1 VNDVTNSSASTGS
14 IVNLSGMRRIV
25 RQQVMSAA
33 EKRLSRQPTT
43 FQMATLQFQTHMEPA
58 SAAASAPA
66 RVSAAERL
74 RELAAHLNL
83 HRGFADVIAS
93 LEAGHGGTLGGVW
106 GSSRALVAA
115 ALVRSCPGPLVVVAP
130 HPGEIDSIARDLALF
145 SNLPVAEFPAW
156 ESEPG
161 ERVVHDEIYGE
172 RLRVLKELG
181 AGSWEQRGRSP
192 ETLRPPLSAPHT
204 SILVTSIQSLL
215 QPVPS
220 RDVFAAATREIRVGA
235 QLDEQEFTRWL
246 AERGGHATTA
256 VELPGEFSMRGGI
269 LDIFPPDADDPV
281 RIELFGNDVES
292 IRRFDVG
299 SQRSLATL
307 DSTSIT
313 MLEPTASDRAHFTG
327 YLPQGTWFLL
337 IEPSEL
343 AEEGKFYLD
352 RMDRPQAFHAVR
364 PTLEEIYKFPS
375 VTASGV
381 PAGSMETT
389 AHLEFESVERFS
401 GEIGKVRDELDKV
414 SEGHEVF
421 LVCETEAEAER
432 LKELFKSSK
441 LMGGDCPLFLPEGA
455 VERQRATQEKGTV
468 PLNQEN
474 EERDIPFFSD
484 TAESAAKRVNGKKGT
499 VPRLHFV
506 VGHLEAGF
514 RIVPQRV
521 VLVSAAELFQRQDLA
536 RTTRRRQARAIDSFL
551 ELREGDLVV
560 HVAHGIGRYRGLRL
574 LEQDGRSE
582 EHLELEYHGGT
593 KIYVPSAKIELVQK
607 YVGGT
612 RGRPVLAHIGGK
624 AWVRQKEAA
633 QRAVTDLAAEMIE
646 LQAAR
651 DARPG
656 IAFPPDSEWQR
667 EFDAA
672 FPYQETP
679 DQISAIAE
687 IKSDMQAARPMDRLL
702 CGDVGF
708 GKTELAIRAAF
719 KAVDAG
725 HQVAVLV
732 PTTVLAEQHRRT
744 FAARMAEFPFQ
755 IASISRFNTAKEQR
769 QIIEQTAAG
778 QIDILIGTHRI
789 ASPDVQFANLG
800 LLVIDEEQRFG
811 VEIKERLKALRTTV
825 DVLTMTA
832 TPIPRT
838 LHMSL
843 LGVRAISNLETPP
856 ADRLAVET
864 RVTRFSDELVRHAI
878 MRELN
883 RSGQIYFVHNRINDI
898 RRVAMRLAEIVP
910 EAQIDIGHG
919 QMPEHELED
928 VMLRFVR
935 GETDI
940 LLSTTIVESG
950 LDIPNANTIFIDDAD
965 RYGLADLHQL
975 RGRVGRYKHR
985 AYCYL
990 LVDENRHLSPEAAR
1004 RLRAIEEFSQM
1015 GAGFALA
1022 MRDLELRGAGNILGT
1037 QQSGHIATVGYELY
1051 CALLERAVRRLKRLP
1066 QPESVEVSIDLP
1078 GEAYLP
1084 RGYVPDM
1091 RAKVDLYRRLA
1102 RLTTEA
1108 AVDDFATELVDR
1120 FGPLPNPVS
1129 HLLELARLRIYAH
1142 VWGVQEIRLEDRY
1155 AVLAYSSREK
1165 LEPLVKRTG
1174 GRLRVADERSAY
1186 LLLSVPLT
1194 SGPDV
1199 FAEIKSL
1206 LQPVGRAA

>member
-1 VNDVTNSSASTGS
+1 
-14 IVNLSGMRRIV
+14 
-25 RQQVMSAA
+25 
-33 EKRLSRQPTT
+33 
-43 FQMATLQFQTHMEPA
+43 MEPA
-58 SAAASAPA
+58 TAAASAPA
-66 RVSAAERL
+66 RPSAAQRL

-83 HRGFADVIAS
+83 HRGFADVVAS

-115 ALVRSCPGPLVVVAP
+115 ALARSCPGPLVVVAP
-130 HPGEIDSIARDLALF
+130 HPGEIDAIARDFALF
-145 SNLPVAEFPAW
+145 SDLPVAEFPAW

-172 RLRVLKELG
+172 RLRVLKSLVDVAMNERGHQPPAPPGVNPADNGNGASTLASHLDPRQSRGLLG
-181 AGSWEQRGRSP
+181 TTPA
-192 ETLRPPLSAPHT
+192 
-204 SILVTSIQSLL
+204 ILVTSIQSLL

-220 RDVFAAATREIRVGA
+220 RDSFAAATREIRVGA
-235 QLDEQEFTRWL
+235 QLDEQEFTYWL

-256 VELPGEFSMRGGI
+256 VELPGEFSLRGGI
-269 LDIFPPDADDPV
+269 LDVFPPDADDPV

-299 SQRSLATL
+299 SQRSLETL

-327 YLPQGTWFLL
+327 YLPEGTWFML

-381 PAGSMETT
+381 PAGSVETT

-441 LMGGDCPLFLPEGA
+441 LLDGDEALAEPVAP
-455 VERQRATQEKGTV
+455 
-468 PLNQEN
+468 
-474 EERDIPFFSD
+474 EERKLARGRS
-484 TAESAAKRVNGKKGT
+484 
-499 VPRLHFV
+499 RLHFV

-574 LEQDGRSE
+574 LEQDGRAE

-612 RGRPVLAHIGGK
+612 RGRPMLAHIGGK

-656 IAFPPDSEWQR
+656 IAFPLDSEWQR

-679 DQISAIAE
+679 DQLTAIAE
-687 IKSDMQAARPMDRLL
+687 IKSDMQVARPMDRLL

-725 HQVAVLV
+725 YQVAILV

-755 IASISRFNTAKEQR
+755 IASISRFNSAKEQR
-769 QIIEQTAAG
+769 KIIEQTAEG

-789 ASPDVQFANLG
+789 ASTDVRFANLG
-800 LLVIDEEQRFG
+800 LLIIDEEQRFG
-811 VEIKERLKALRTTV
+811 VEIKERLKALRATV

-883 RSGQIYFVHNRINDI
+883 RGGQIYFVHNRINDI
-898 RRVAMRLAEIVP
+898 HGVAMRLAEIVP

-928 VMLRFVR
+928 VMLKFVR

-950 LDIPNANTIFIDDAD
+950 LDIPNSNTIFIDDAD

-990 LVDENRHLSPEAAR
+990 LIDENRHLSPEAAR

-1037 QQSGHIATVGYELY
+1037 QQSGHIATVGYEMY

-1066 QPESVEVSIDLP
+1066 QPESVEVTIDLP

-1102 RLTTEA
+1102 RLTSEA
-1108 AVDDFATELVDR
+1108 AVDDFANELADR
-1120 FGPLPNPVS
+1120 FGPLPEPVS
-1129 HLLELARLRIYAH
+1129 HLLELARLRIWAH
-1142 VWGVQEIRLEDRY
+1142 AWGVQEIRLEDRY
-1155 AVLAYSSREK
+1155 AVLAYTSREK
-1165 LEPLVKRTG
+1165 LEPLVKRAE
-1174 GRLRVADERSAY
+1174 GRLRVADQRSAY
-1186 LLLSVPLT
+1186 LLLAGSP
-1194 SGPDV
+1194 SDAQMI
-1199 FAEIKSL
+1199 FAEVKSL
-1206 LQPVGRAA
+1206 LRPVGRAA

>member
-1 VNDVTNSSASTGS
+1 
-14 IVNLSGMRRIV
+14 
-25 RQQVMSAA
+25 
-33 EKRLSRQPTT
+33 
-43 FQMATLQFQTHMEPA
+43 
-58 SAAASAPA
+58 
-66 RVSAAERL
+66 
-74 RELAAHLNL
+74 LAAHLNL
-83 HRGFADVIAS
+83 HRGFADVVAS

-115 ALVRSCPGPLVVVAP
+115 ALARSCPGPLVIVAP
-130 HPGEIDSIARDLALF
+130 HPAEIDAIARDLALF
-145 SNLPVAEFPAW
+145 TDQPVAEFPAW

-161 ERVVHDEIYGE
+161 ERVVYDEIYGE
-172 RLRVLKELG
+172 RLRVLKALG
-181 AGSWEQRGRSP
+181 DCPLFSPAGVALSENEKREKGTVPLGTQCEGVSP
-192 ETLRPPLSAPHT
+192 HFPKAENGDRPR
-204 SILVTSIQSLL
+204 ILVTSIQSLL

-220 RDVFAAATREIRVGA
+220 RDALASATRVVRVGA
-235 QLDEQEFTRWL
+235 RLDEQEMTRWL

-256 VELPGEFSMRGGI
+256 VELPGEFSLRGGI
-269 LDIFPPDADDPV
+269 LDIFAPDAEDPV
-281 RIELFGNDVES
+281 RIELFGDEVES
-292 IRRFDVG
+292 IRRFDVAT
-299 SQRSLATL
+299 QRSLETLEAATA
-307 DSTSIT
+307 T
-313 MLEPTASDRAHFTG
+313 MLEPTSSDRAHFTS
-327 YLPQGTWFLL
+327 YLPEGTWFLL
-337 IEPSEL
+337 IEPNEL
-343 AEEGKFYLD
+343 QEEAKFYLE
-352 RMDRPQAFHAVR
+352 RMDRPQAFHGLR

-401 GEIGKVRDELDKV
+401 GDIGKVRDELDKV
-414 SEGHEVF
+414 SAGDEVF
-421 LVCETEAEAER
+421 IVCETDAEVER
-432 LKELFKSSK
+432 LGELFKSSK
-441 LMGGDCPLFLPEGA
+441 LMGGGVALAEPVAPENGESDDTTLLDKPA
-455 VERQRATQEKGTV
+455 VAPDGSKLASGR
-468 PLNQEN
+468 
-474 EERDIPFFSD
+474 S
-484 TAESAAKRVNGKKGT
+484 
-499 VPRLHFV
+499 RLHFV

-514 RIVPQRV
+514 RIVPQQV

-574 LEQDGRSE
+574 LEQDGRAE

-607 YVGGT
+607 YVGSKG
-612 RGRPVLAHIGGK
+612 GKVSLAHIGGK
-624 AWVRQKEAA
+624 SWVRQKEAA

-656 IAFPPDSEWQR
+656 IAFPTDTEWQR
-667 EFDAA
+667 EFDNA

-679 DQISAIAE
+679 DQLTSIDD
-687 IKSDMQAARPMDRLL
+687 IKRDMQAMRPMDRLL

-725 HQVAVLV
+725 YQVAVLV

-744 FAARMAEFPFQ
+744 FTARMAEFPFE
-755 IASISRFNTAKEQR
+755 IASLSRFCTPKEQR
-769 QIIEQTAAG
+769 EIIERAASG
-778 QIDILIGTHRI
+778 QLDILIGTHRM
-789 ASPDVQFANLG
+789 ASPDVQFQNLG
-800 LLVIDEEQRFG
+800 LLIIDEEQRFG
-811 VEIKERLKALRTTV
+811 VEVKERLKSLRATV

-883 RSGQIYFVHNRINDI
+883 RGGQIYFVHNRINDI
-898 RRVAMRLAEIVP
+898 HGLKMRLAEIVP
-910 EAQIDIGHG
+910 EARIDIGHG
-919 QMPEHELED
+919 QMAEGDLED
-928 VMLRFVR
+928 VMVRFVR

-950 LDIPNANTIFIDDAD
+950 LDIPNANTMFIDDAD

-990 LVDENRHLSPEAAR
+990 LVDEKTHLSPEAAR

-1037 QQSGHIATVGYELY
+1037 QQSGHIATVGYEMY
-1051 CALLERAVRRLKRLP
+1051 CALLERAVRQHKKLP
-1066 QPESVEVSIDLP
+1066 PRESVDVNIDLP

-1084 RGYVPDM
+1084 RSYVPDM
-1091 RAKVDLYRRLA
+1091 RAKIDLYRRLA
-1102 RLTTEA
+1102 QLTTEA
-1108 AVDDFATELVDR
+1108 AVDDFGSELADR
-1120 FGPLPNPVS
+1120 FGPLPPVVQ
-1129 HLLELARLRIYAH
+1129 HLLELARLRIWAH
-1142 VWGVQEIRLEDRY
+1142 AWGVQEIRLEDRY
-1155 AVLAYSSREK
+1155 AVLGYSSREK
-1165 LEPLVKRTG
+1165 MTRLVKQSA
-1174 GRLRVADERSAY
+1174 GRLRVADAASAY
-1186 LLLSVPLT
+1186 LPLA
-1194 SGPDV
+1194 GGMNDAAAI
-1199 FAEIKSL
+1199 FAEVKSL
-1206 LQPVGRAA
+1206 LRPEGRAA

>member
-1 VNDVTNSSASTGS
+1 PPGVKSTAQESNGAGHSNRAS
-14 IVNLSGMRRIV
+14 IDPRR
-25 RQQVMSAA
+25 
-33 EKRLSRQPTT
+33 SRG
-43 FQMATLQFQTHMEPA
+43 
-58 SAAASAPA
+58 
-66 RVSAAERL
+66 
-74 RELAAHLNL
+74 LAAN
-83 HRGFADVIAS
+83 
-93 LEAGHGGTLGGVW
+93 T
-106 GSSRALVAA
+106 
-115 ALVRSCPGPLVVVAP
+115 
-130 HPGEIDSIARDLALF
+130 
-145 SNLPVAEFPAW
+145 PA
-156 ESEPG
+156 
-161 ERVVHDEIYGE
+161 
-172 RLRVLKELG
+172 
-181 AGSWEQRGRSP
+181 
-192 ETLRPPLSAPHT
+192 
-204 SILVTSIQSLL
+204 ILVTSIQSLL

-220 RDVFAAATREIRVGA
+220 RVVFAAATREIRVGG

-246 AERGGHATTA
+246 AERGGHGTTA
-256 VELPGEFSMRGGI
+256 VELPGEFSLRGGI
-269 LDIFPPDADDPV
+269 LDVFPPDADDPV

-299 SQRSLATL
+299 SQRSLETL

-327 YLPQGTWFLL
+327 YLPEGTWFLL

-414 SEGHEVF
+414 SGGHEVF

-432 LKELFKSSK
+432 LQELFKSSK
-441 LMGGDCPLFLPEGA
+441 LTGDDEALAEPVAPEECKLARG
-455 VERQRATQEKGTV
+455 R
-468 PLNQEN
+468 
-474 EERDIPFFSD
+474 
-484 TAESAAKRVNGKKGT
+484 
-499 VPRLHFV
+499 PRLHFV

-574 LEQDGRSE
+574 LEQDGRAE

-656 IAFPPDSEWQR
+656 IAFPHDSEWQR

-679 DQISAIAE
+679 DQLTAIGE
-687 IKSDMQAARPMDRLL
+687 IKNDMHVSRPMDRLL

-725 HQVAVLV
+725 YQVAVLV

-755 IASISRFNTAKEQR
+755 IASISRFNSAKEQR
-769 QIIEQTAAG
+769 EIIEQTAEG

-789 ASPDVQFANLG
+789 ASSDVRFANLG
-800 LLVIDEEQRFG
+800 LLIIDEEQRFG
-811 VEIKERLKALRTTV
+811 VEIKERLKALRATV

-883 RSGQIYFVHNRINDI
+883 RGGQIYFVHNRINDI
-898 RRVAMRLAEIVP
+898 HGVAMRLAEIVP
-910 EAQIDIGHG
+910 EAQIDVGHG

-1037 QQSGHIATVGYELY
+1037 QQSGHIATVGYEMY

-1066 QPESVEVSIDLP
+1066 QPESVEVIIDLP

-1108 AVDDFATELVDR
+1108 AVDDFANELVDR
-1120 FGPLPNPVS
+1120 FGLLPDPVS
-1129 HLLELARLRIYAH
+1129 HLLELARLRIWAH
-1142 VWGVQEIRLEDRY
+1142 AWGVQEIRLEDRY
-1155 AVLAYSSREK
+1155 AVLAYSSRDK
-1165 LEPLVKRTG
+1165 LEPLVKRAG
-1174 GRLRVADERSAY
+1174 GRLRVADQRSAY
-1186 LLLSVPLT
+1186 LLLSGQLT
-1194 SGPDV
+1194 DAQGV
-1199 FAEIKSL
+1199 FAEVKSL
-1206 LQPVGRAA
+1206 LRPVGRAA